1 MTFIAYFARIQILFF
16 FYEVNASGSSSG
28 SHRLSSEESTLA
40 FFVRP
45 ESDLKAKKTEKTAVA
60 LGEHWQVATTTLW
73 GKIVLCISCV
83 RAASLKVTISQ
94 DRISHL
100 PRD

>member
-1 MTFIAYFARIQILFF
+1 MKLMLY
-16 FYEVNASGSSSG
+16 SGN
-28 SHRLSSEESTLA
+28 HRLSSEESTLA
-40 FFVRP
+40 LFVMP
-45 ESDLKAKKTEKTAVA
+45 ESDLKAMKTEKTAVA

-83 RAASLKVTISQ
+83 RAASLKVTISR